1 MAEKLPQTYANHA
14 RFHPPFHYFLAPGA
28 LLLIVLTAMNV
39 VRHSS
44 RLEAWILLLMAVL
57 FFAAL
62 FLVRLYPLKAQ
73 DRIIRLEERLRLQ
86 TVLPAPL
93 ARRIPELTEAQLI
106 ALRFASDS
114 ELPALVEKALAA
126 KMPAKEIKKSI
137 VTWRADTFRV

>member
-1 MAEKLPQTYANHA
+1 MAEKFPQTYANHM

-28 LLLIVLTAMNV
+28 IILIILSVINV
-39 VRHSS
+39 VRHSFQ
-44 RLEAWILLLMAVL
+44 LDAWILLLMAVL

-62 FLVRLYPLKAQ
+62 FLVRSYPLKAQ

-86 TVLPAPL
+86 TVLSAPL
-93 ARRIPELTEAQLI
+93 ARCIPELTEAQLI

-126 KMPAKEIKKSI
+126 KMPAREIKKN
-137 VTWRADTFRV
+137 VVAWRADTFRV

>member
-14 RFHPPFHYFLAPGA
+14 RFHPPFHFFLAPGA
-28 LLLIVLTAMNV
+28 MVLIVLTVINV

-44 RLEAWILLLMAVL
+44 QLDAWILLLMAIL

-86 TVLPAPL
+86 TVLSAAL
-93 ARRIPELTEAQLI
+93 AQRIPELTEAQLT

-126 KMPAKEIKKSI
+126 KMPAPEIKKSI
-137 VTWRADTFRV
+137 VAWRADTFRV

>member
-1 MAEKLPQTYANHA
+1 MTEKLPQIYANHT
-14 RFHPPFHYFLAPGA
+14 RFHPPFHYFLAPGS
-28 LLLIVLTAMNV
+28 LVLIILTVINV
-39 VRHSS
+39 FRHSS
-44 RLEAWILLLMAVL
+44 RLDAWILLLMAIL

-86 TVLPAPL
+86 TLLSAAL

-126 KMPAKEIKKSI
+126 KMPAREIKKNI
-137 VTWRADTFRV
+137 AEWRADIFRV

>member
-28 LLLIVLTAMNV
+28 LVLIILTVINV
-39 VRHSS
+39 FRRSYQ
-44 RLEAWILLLMAVL
+44 LDAWILLLMAIL

-73 DRIIRLEERLRLQ
+73 DRIIRLEERLSLQ
-86 TVLPAPL
+86 TVLSAAL
-93 ARRIPELTEAQLI
+93 AGRIPELTEAQLI

-114 ELPALVEKALAA
+114 ELPTLVEKALAA
-126 KMPAKEIKKSI
+126 KMPAREIKKNI
-137 VTWRADTFRV
+137 VAWRADTFRV

>member
-86 TVLPAPL
+86 TVLSAPL

-126 KMPAKEIKKSI
+126 KMPAREIKKNI
-137 VTWRADTFRV
+137 VAWRADTFRV

>member
-1 MAEKLPQTYANHA
+1 MAEKLRQGYTNHT
-14 RFHPPFHYFLAPGA
+14 RLHPPFHYFLAPGS
-28 LLLIVLTAMNV
+28 LVLLILTVINV
-39 VRHSS
+39 ARHSS
-44 RLEAWILLLMAVL
+44 QLEAWILLVMAIL

-86 TVLPAPL
+86 TVLSAEW
-93 ARRIPELTEAQLI
+93 AQRIPELTEAQLI
-106 ALRFASDS
+106 ALRFAADG

-126 KMPAKEIKKSI
+126 KMPAKDIKKNI

>member
-1 MAEKLPQTYANHA
+1 MAEKLPQTYANHT

-28 LLLIVLTAMNV
+28 LVLVILTV
-39 VRHSS
+39 IYVFRHSS
-44 RLEAWILLLMAVL
+44 QLDAWILLLMAIL

-86 TVLPAPL
+86 TVLSVAL

-106 ALRFASDS
+106 ALRFAADS
-114 ELPALVEKALAA
+114 ELPALVEKVLAT
-126 KMPAKEIKKSI
+126 KMPAREIKKNI
-137 VTWRADTFRV
+137 VAWRADTFRV